1 MSTPFAYPNTDRT
14 TLVAQHIIALI
25 EANKNEFTPQVV
37 DVIYG
42 KHGMLPNSPTVV
54 VMSGVKDRTLRGVA
68 APGGRTT
75 NEMNVLIDVMAADV
89 LNGESVGRLA
99 VDTLA
104 EDIEHYLHTY
114 PNMDGLII
122 HGYVRR
128 SDPGETFINGSSWR
142 TVRLTFVGTSLTYL
156 SPPAAPV

>member
-1 MSTPFAYPNTDRT
+1 MTGPFAYPNTDRT
-14 TLVAQHIIALI
+14 TFVAQHIISLL
-25 EANKNEFTPQVV
+25 EANKNEFATPIV
-37 DVIYG
+37 DVLYG
-42 KHGMLPNSPTVV
+42 KHGMIPNSPTVV

-68 APGGRTT
+68 SPGGRTN
-75 NEMNVLIDVMAADV
+75 NEMNVLIDVMGADV
-89 LNGESVGRLA
+89 LAGESVGRLA
-99 VDTLA
+99 IDTLA

-114 PNMDGLII
+114 PNMAGLII

-128 SDPGETFINGSSWR
+128 SDPGELFINNSSWR